1 MPIENRKFERVSF
14 SCQTKVMFDRREFEA
29 LSEDLSLN
37 GVSVH
42 TDRRLP
48 VGKRALISLY
58 VPSVATGLPILIN
71 GVVAREKKQGLAFKF
86 DSLDCETFSLLRT
99 VVNRKSMHCYNSLEI

>member
-1 MPIENRKFERVSF
+1 MPIHNRKFERVSF
-14 SCQTKVMFDRREFEA
+14 ACQTKVMFDQREFEA

-42 TDRRLP
+42 TDYRLP

-58 VPSVATGLPILIN
+58 VPSAASGLPIIIN
-71 GVVAREKKQGLAFKF
+71 GVVARRKEQGLAFKF
-86 DSLDCETFSLLRT
+86 DSLDCDTFSLLRT
-99 VVNRKSMHCYNSLEI
+99 VVNRKSSLCYNSLEI